1 VSNLMVIFAGLIF
14 GSIYFRVIKS
24 PTYQVSGQS
33 LIDSNASGFYSAGI
47 FMAKERVYIMTL
59 TCFSPSNSVPIVE
72 AVKIFA

>member
-1 VSNLMVIFAGLIF
+1 
-14 GSIYFRVIKS
+14 
-24 PTYQVSGQS
+24 

-59 TCFSPSNSVPIVE
+59 TCFSPSNGVPIVE